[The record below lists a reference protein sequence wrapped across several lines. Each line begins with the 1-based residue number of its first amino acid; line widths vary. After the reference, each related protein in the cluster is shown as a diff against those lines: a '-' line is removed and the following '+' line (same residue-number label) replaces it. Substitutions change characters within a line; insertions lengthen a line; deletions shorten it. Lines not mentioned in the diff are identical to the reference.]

1 VLTWVDANS
10 RWEAVTSSA
19 SAAGLSVQ
27 TTITAISN
35 ASPNTAYWFS
45 AASGVSASFEL
56 PLISTL
62 TDGDTFVITRMNAGE
77 MVVSQNSLEP
87 GASPTLVRY
96 GASLASSHVLKNNY
110 EEMVIRYDSSVFYV
124 FQDGGLRD
132 LVDDSTPTLGGSL
145 VVAGHA
151 ITSTSNGDIEILPDG
166 TGIIETGELRPDANL
181 TRSIGSETLRYVR
194 TYSDV
199 DGAIIFKGKNDS
211 GGVLTKGQAV
221 YVIGVSG
228 NVPTVDKARANSAS
242 TMPAFGLV
250 YADANDQA
258 EVQIVTFGNLTDV
271 NTTTYSLSLGDT
283 VYVSAATAGDLT
295 NSAPAGEANLIQN
308 IGRVIRADA
317 TAGIIKVGGA
327 GRSNATPNLDQD
339 KIFVGDAT
347 HQTVSKSLSTI
358 GLTELSQ
365 DLTTATVSEN
375 TNLYYTDAR
384 VDAEV
389 ATLPLSTLSDVNY
402 TAGPGIDGDVLTWVN
417 ASSEWQAVTPSGGG
431 GARPT
436 VTALTATPYT
446 IGTTDSAI
454 GASEL
459 ERAYVCSGSA
469 ALVNL
474 PTAVGLTGFKLQIKS
489 LLSSTIT
496 LDPNSTEHIDHAG
509 QSTYA
514 ISAQYTNITLMSDG
528 ANWIIV

>member
-1 VLTWVDANS
+1 MDYTAGAGIDGNVLTWVDAS
-10 RWEAVTSSA
+10 SEWQAVTPATAPVTSVNGLTGPVVLDSSNIA
-19 SAAGLSVQ
+19 ENTNLYYTDARVDTEVGTLPLSTLSDVSY
-27 TTITAISN
+27 TGGPGIDGDVLTWVN
-35 ASPNTAYWFS
+35 ASSEWQAVTP
-45 AASGVSASFEL
+45 ASGGLA
-56 PLISTL
+56 
-62 TDGDTFVITRMNAGE
+62 A
-77 MVVSQNSLEP
+77 VVNDPNPQ
-87 GASPTLVRY
+87 
-96 GASLASSHVLKNNY
+96 
-110 EEMVIRYDSSVFYV
+110 
-124 FQDGGLRD
+124 
-132 LVDDSTPTLGGSL
+132 LGGDLDVNSNSI
-145 VVAGHA
+145 VSV
-151 ITSTSNGDIEILPDG
+151 SNGDIDLAPNG
-166 TGIIETGELRPDANL
+166 TGVIKTTGSVTPDANL

-283 VYVSAATAGDLT
+283 VYVSAATAGALT

-339 KIFVGDAT
+339 KIFVGDST
-347 HQTVSKSLSTI
+347 NQTVSKSLSTI
-358 GLTELSQ
+358 GLTELNQ

-402 TAGPGIDGDVLTWVN
+402 TAGPGIDGDVLTWVD